1 MSKLDELLRELC
13 PNGVEYK
20 KLGEIATVLRGA
32 SPRPI
37 KKYITNDS
45 DGVNWIKI
53 GDVPVGSK
61 YITQSEE
68 KITKEG
74 TEKSRYVRKGDF
86 ILSNSMSFGRPYIL
100 AIDGCIHDGWLSISN
115 FKDVFLSDY
124 LYYLLSSSAIQQEMK
139 KRASFGGAV
148 QNLNADIVKALVL
161 PVPPI
166 EVQNEIV
173 RILDDYTENVVELQN
188 QLALEITAR
197 QRQYTFYRNKLLTYD
212 SKTRIMPL
220 KDVAEIERGTRVV
233 RSQLTEAGLY
243 PVFQNALT
251 PMGYYDKANRLENN
265 TFLICAGAAGQIG
278 YSDVDFW
285 AADDCYTFKCCEKLE
300 NRYLFHVLKN
310 SQHRIDAQVRRASIP
325 RISREAVGNIRIPI
339 PPLDVQNRIVNVL
352 DNFEK
357 ICSDLNIGLPAE
369 IEARQKQYEY
379 YRDKLLTFAETGNTI
394 LSRAEQSRAE
404 RLSWLDVLKGIGII
418 LVVIGHV
425 YSNRTVFNWL
435 YSFHMPLFFLAAGWV
450 YKEKSVL
457 IDIKR
462 RIQTIVVPYFSFG
475 LLVLLYWQVIE
486 RRFRNSDMSF
496 MDSLLGLFSGCYDN
510 LDFNVHLWFLPCFFV
525 TVALFNILVNLG
537 GKKIAYIVSALMSLI
552 YVVLP
557 MPELFWGL
565 NRVFKYIGFYALGVA
580 LAGQIKAGQV
590 AERKIT
596 SGGIAIILIVL
607 NFILAFYG
615 LTRGLM
621 WFVTAMI
628 GVVGVGLMA
637 MLINQNRLLQY
648 LGRISLM
655 VLCIHGPVYRIVVK
669 IVSIP
674 LHMST
679 DAVRENLL
687 LALIVVAIT
696 LAICSIA
703 YEVIIRI
710 APWMVGKRHNKA
722 KKMSICG

>member
-1 MSKLDELLRELC
+1 MSKLDELIRELC
-13 PNGVEYK
+13 PDGVEYK

-74 TEKSRYVRKGDF
+74 AEKSRYVRKGDF

-379 YRDKLLTFAETGNTI
+379 YRDKLLTFAENGNTI
-394 LSRAEQSRAE
+394 LSRAEQSRA
-404 RLSWLDVLKGIGII
+404 LIKLVQYVYGCVWLELGDVIVSLNTGLNPRKFFKLNTEDATNYYITIREMKDGKIVPSEKTDRMNDEARK
-418 LVVIGHV
+418 LCNNR
-425 YSNRTVFNWL
+425 SNLEV
-435 YSFHMPLFFLAAGWV
+435 GDV
-450 YKEKSVL
+450 
-457 IDIKR
+457 
-462 RIQTIVVPYFSFG
+462 
-475 LLVLLYWQVIE
+475 
-486 RRFRNSDMSF
+486 
-496 MDSLLGLFSGCYDN
+496 LFSGTGTIGETAVIEKEPSNWNIKEGVYAIKPN
-510 LDFNVHLWFLPCFFV
+510 QTMIKPMYLRYILMTDFIKKEYMKKAAGG
-525 TVALFNILVNLG
+525 TVQSVPMGEL
-537 GKKIAYIVSALMSLI
+537 KKIRIPVPSLQEQNRIVG
-552 YVVLP
+552 VLKQ
-557 MPELFWGL
+557 LDDL
-565 NRVFKYIGFYALGVA
+565 CNDL
-580 LAGQIKAGQV
+580 
-590 AERKIT
+590 T
-596 SGGIAIILIVL
+596 SGLPAEIEARQKQYEYYRDKL
-607 NFILAFYG
+607 
-615 LTRGLM
+615 LTFKERG
-621 WFVTAMI
+621 
-628 GVVGVGLMA
+628 
-637 MLINQNRLLQY
+637 
-648 LGRISLM
+648 
-655 VLCIHGPVYRIVVK
+655 
-669 IVSIP
+669 
-674 LHMST
+674 
-679 DAVRENLL
+679 
-687 LALIVVAIT
+687 
-696 LAICSIA
+696 
-703 YEVIIRI
+703 
-710 APWMVGKRHNKA
+710 
-722 KKMSICG
+722 

>member
-379 YRDKLLTFAETGNTI
+379 YRDKLLTFAENGNTI

-404 RLSWLDVLKGIGII
+404 QSRAEQSRALIKLVQYVYGCVWLELGDVIVSLNTGLNPRKFFKLNTEDATNYYITIREMKDGKIVPSEKTDRMNDEARK
-418 LVVIGHV
+418 LCNNR
-425 YSNRTVFNWL
+425 SNLEV
-435 YSFHMPLFFLAAGWV
+435 GDV
-450 YKEKSVL
+450 
-457 IDIKR
+457 
-462 RIQTIVVPYFSFG
+462 
-475 LLVLLYWQVIE
+475 
-486 RRFRNSDMSF
+486 
-496 MDSLLGLFSGCYDN
+496 LFSG
-510 LDFNVHLWFLPCFFV
+510 
-525 TVALFNILVNLG
+525 TGTIGETA
-537 GKKIAYIVSALMSLI
+537 
-552 YVVLP
+552 
-557 MPELFWGL
+557 
-565 NRVFKYIGFYALGVA
+565 VFR
-580 LAGQIKAGQV
+580 
-590 AERKIT
+590 ETIT
-596 SGGIAIILIVL
+596 SPAT
-607 NFILAFYG
+607 AF
-615 LTRGLM
+615 L
-621 WFVTAMI
+621 
-628 GVVGVGLMA
+628 
-637 MLINQNRLLQY
+637 
-648 LGRISLM
+648 
-655 VLCIHGPVYRIVVK
+655 
-669 IVSIP
+669 
-674 LHMST
+674 
-679 DAVRENLL
+679 
-687 LALIVVAIT
+687 
-696 LAICSIA
+696 
-703 YEVIIRI
+703 
-710 APWMVGKRHNKA
+710 
-722 KKMSICG
+722 